1 MVLKILHNF
10 LQPLSTTAAETA
22 SDISCLLQHGE
33 AIKALSDALKLAT
46 EPQEKAHIMLIRSQA
61 FTGSGAVFC

>member
-1 MVLKILHNF
+1 MALRTTHN
-10 LQPLSTTAAETA
+10 LLRILSTAAAGTA

-46 EPQEKAHIMLIRSQA
+46 EPQEKAHIMLTRSQA
-61 FTGSGAVFC
+61 FTGSVVVLW